1 MKVGFGG
8 LTENIVYVRR
18 LSDDPRRVP
27 AERFGRCQWG
37 GGGGKPPRKSLEESL
52 DQLRTKFKV
61 SRGERENSSTQ
72 PVPAT
77 DLPHFNRRPSGEVR
91 ERAAGKS

>member
-27 AERFGRCQWG
+27 AERFGRCQWRG
-37 GGGGKPPRKSLEESL
+37 GGVGGEATQKEPS
-52 DQLRTKFKV
+52 QKV
-61 SRGERENSSTQ
+61 
-72 PVPAT
+72 
-77 DLPHFNRRPSGEVR
+77 
-91 ERAAGKS
+91 